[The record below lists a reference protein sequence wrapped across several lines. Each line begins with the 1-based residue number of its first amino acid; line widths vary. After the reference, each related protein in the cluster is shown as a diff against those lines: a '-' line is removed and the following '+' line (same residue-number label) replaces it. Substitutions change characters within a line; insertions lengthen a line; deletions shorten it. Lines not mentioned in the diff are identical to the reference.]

1 MENPSWIE
9 LLQRVPARYHNI
21 LVLMTATAELAI
33 QDLIRMEPEYVVVR
47 GRVSGTTDTGRI
59 FFVPY
64 DRIVYVGL
72 SKPVKEEDVYGMYGE
87 KPPEVRA
94 RPAEEEVPT
103 PELEP
108 TEQPADAKPDAET
121 AARHPTPTRGINRLE
136 LLERIRARTSHHG
149 TPPGAV

>member
-1 MENPSWIE
+1 MQNPSWAE
-9 LLQRVPARYHNI
+9 LLRRVPARYHNI
-21 LVLMTATAELAI
+21 LVLMTASAELAI
-33 QDLIRMEPEYVVVR
+33 QDLIRMEAEYLVVR

-64 DRIVYVGL
+64 DQIVYVGL
-72 SKPVKEEDVYGMYGE
+72 SKPVKEEEIYGMYGE
-87 KPPEVRA
+87 KPPEAKA

-103 PELEP
+103 PEP
-108 TEQPADAKPDAET
+108 TEQTEAKPDAET
-121 AARHPTPTRGINRLE
+121 TTVAPHPTPHRGINRLE